1 MNFLIT
7 TIPFIFDFVRG
18 NSTIFDKYIK
28 TSLFRQYNYD
38 VSTVKIRLVSFNKFT
53 NDVFH
58 NFEARTDKRQLRG
71 QTSLES

>member
-28 TSLFRQYNYD
+28 TSFFRQYNYD
-38 VSTVKIRLVSFNKFT
+38 VSTVKIRLVAFNKFT
-53 NDVFH
+53 IH

-71 QTSLES
+71 QPSLES